1 MIYLQLFLSFLQI
14 GMFSFG
20 GGYAAM
26 PFIQDQVVNLH
37 HWLSLSEF
45 TDLIT
50 ISQMTPGPIAVN
62 SATFVGL
69 KIAGFLG
76 AVVATLGCILPSCLI
91 VSILAYIYQKYHK
104 LTMLQTILSS
114 LRPAVVAM
122 IASAGVSILVSCFW
136 PNGFSFSLSD
146 IRFSSIF
153 IFIIAFVLLHYKKA
167 TIFVM
172 LFAVLFTFGS
182 AAVFATGGQAPFPSY
197 LSAYCASSN
206 CRWGVKATLS
216 RDIALGEN
224 PQMRADNAILSV
236 LREDTT
242 GDPDILK
249 REIKA
254 ALAAEFGVERRA
266 FTLDISLCLDQKT
279 LEKEY
284 AAWGITP
291 QEDGTWLYQGESVRT
306 YEDKM
311 LGSYQSREKGAA
323 DISVQRNRL
332 GEITEVTVWRQGDPQ
347 YDRRGE
353 RIEQGR
359 FSNLPAAE
367 Y

>member
-122 IASAGVSILVSCFW
+122 IASAGVSILVSCCW

-153 IFIIAFVLLHYKKA
+153 IFIIAFVLLHYKKINPILVMVFSGFLEI
-167 TIFVM
+167 IFYYGAK
-172 LFAVLFTFGS
+172 LFL
-182 AAVFATGGQAPFPSY
+182 
-197 LSAYCASSN
+197 
-206 CRWGVKATLS
+206 
-216 RDIALGEN
+216 
-224 PQMRADNAILSV
+224 
-236 LREDTT
+236 
-242 GDPDILK
+242 
-249 REIKA
+249 
-254 ALAAEFGVERRA
+254 
-266 FTLDISLCLDQKT
+266 
-279 LEKEY
+279 
-284 AAWGITP
+284 
-291 QEDGTWLYQGESVRT
+291 
-306 YEDKM
+306 
-311 LGSYQSREKGAA
+311 
-323 DISVQRNRL
+323 
-332 GEITEVTVWRQGDPQ
+332 
-347 YDRRGE
+347 
-353 RIEQGR
+353 
-359 FSNLPAAE
+359 
-367 Y
+367 